1 MKELSRL
8 KNAAPSRLCHP
19 TLLPHEKIV
28 QSGLALT
35 PSDIERMANQG
46 IAVSTPAAEQFTY
59 DNSDSWDVPLEYSR
73 DADRNSIWELSQISK
88 QRILNARR
96 RDKARYT

>member
-1 MKELSRL
+1 M
-8 KNAAPSRLCHP
+8 KNASPSRLCNP
-19 TLLPHEKIV
+19 TLLEGETPV
-28 QSGLALT
+28 QSGLSLT

-59 DNSDSWDVPLEYSR
+59 DNDDSWDVPPEYSR
-73 DADRNSIWELSQISK
+73 DADRNSIWELSQVSK

-96 RDKARYT
+96 RDKARFT